1 MEIVTLTN
9 QKGGVG
15 KSTTALHL
23 ATGLCDKGYKVLM
36 IDLDAQSNLTFTAGA
51 DFNSTENTLYNAFK
65 GNTDIKSIIQPVK
78 LGLDI
83 ATGGILLAGADM
95 EFNQIGRET
104 LLKDQLEQV
113 KENYDYCIID
123 TPPVLGVLLMNA
135 LTASDRA
142 IIPLYADAYSLQG
155 MAQLTGFI
163 ESIQKHYNK
172 GLQVDG
178 LLLTKYN
185 SRTVITQVLES
196 NIKTAAERLNT
207 KVYDTKIRET
217 VKVMESQLQKS
228 DIYTDS
234 PNSTA
239 SEDYRAFVDEFLRK

>member
-1 MEIVTLTN
+1 METVTLTN

-15 KSTTALHL
+15 KSTTSLHL

-36 IDLDAQSNLTFTAGA
+36 IDLDPQSNLSYTAGA
-51 DFNSTENTLYNAFK
+51 DFNTTENTLYNAFK
-65 GNTDIKSIIQPVK
+65 GKTDIASIIQPVK

-83 ATGGILLAGADM
+83 AVGGLLLAGADM
-95 EFNQIGRET
+95 EFNGIARESM
-104 LLKDQLEQV
+104 LKEQLEQIQG
-113 KENYDYCIID
+113 NYDYCIID
-123 TPPVLGVLLMNA
+123 TPPTLGVLLMNS
-135 LTASDRA
+135 LTASDKA
-142 IIPLYADAYSLQG
+142 IIPLYADIFSLQG
-155 MAQLTGFI
+155 TEQLTAFI
-163 ESIQKHYNK
+163 QSIQKHYNK
-172 GLQVDG
+172 GLKVDG

-239 SEDYRAFVDEFLRK
+239 SEDYRAFVDEFLSK